1 MEVYDYRY
9 YHDIYYNN
17 TNKLLLCKGL
27 FFNDMT
33 TMRKE
38 QREDMR
44 IMREERKEDMR
55 IMREDMRIMREER
68 SAERKQDMATMET
81 RYNIT
86 TGISALALFF
96 TFLTKITSVEKGNKQ

>member
-44 IMREERKEDMR
+44 IMREER
-55 IMREDMRIMREER
+55 

-86 TGISALALFF
+86 TGISVLALFF
-96 TFLTKITSVEKGNKQ
+96 TFLTKITSVEKGKKQ

>member
-1 MEVYDYRY
+1 
-9 YHDIYYNN
+9 
-17 TNKLLLCKGL
+17 
-27 FFNDMT
+27 MT

-38 QREDMR
+38 QREDVRIMREERKEDMR

-55 IMREDMRIMREER
+55 IMREEH

-86 TGISALALFF
+86 TGISVLALFF

>member
-9 YHDIYYNN
+9 YHDFYYNN

-44 IMREERKEDMR
+44 IMREER
-55 IMREDMRIMREER
+55 

-86 TGISALALFF
+86 TGISVLALFF

>member
-1 MEVYDYRY
+1 LEVYDYRY
-9 YHDIYYNN
+9 YHDFYYNN

-38 QREDMR
+38 QREDVR
-44 IMREERKEDMR
+44 IMREERK
-55 IMREDMRIMREER
+55 EDMRIMREER

-86 TGISALALFF
+86 TGISVLALFF

>member
-1 MEVYDYRY
+1 LEVYDYRY

-44 IMREERKEDMR
+44 IMREER
-55 IMREDMRIMREER
+55 

-86 TGISALALFF
+86 TGISVLALFF
-96 TFLTKITSVEKGNKQ
+96 TFLTKITSVEKGKKQ

>member
-1 MEVYDYRY
+1 
-9 YHDIYYNN
+9 
-17 TNKLLLCKGL
+17 
-27 FFNDMT
+27 MT

-38 QREDMR
+38 QREDVR

-55 IMREDMRIMREER
+55 ITREDMRIMREEQKEDMRIMREER

-86 TGISALALFF
+86 TGISVLALFF
-96 TFLTKITSVEKGNKQ
+96 TFLTKITSAEKGNKQ

>member
-1 MEVYDYRY
+1 
-9 YHDIYYNN
+9 
-17 TNKLLLCKGL
+17 
-27 FFNDMT
+27 MT

-55 IMREDMRIMREER
+55 IMREERKEDMRITREDMKIVREER

-81 RYNIT
+81 RYNIA
-86 TGISALALFF
+86 TGISVLALFF